1 MSHRRYESDDV
12 IVDVRGL
19 GSAHGVRLNVEHAS
33 GAALMIPRATE
44 DAIDGGV
51 RVCTTGFDGTRFTVD
66 IFEETATLTASAPSA
81 ILGGAER
88 VEAKRVQVA
97 APDPGALRVT
107 GDEETMPIPMA
118 KE

>member
-1 MSHRRYESDDV
+1 MSHRRYTSNEV
-12 IVDVRGL
+12 VVDVRGL
-19 GSAHGVRLNVEHAS
+19 GSPHGVRLNVEHRS

-66 IFEETATLTASAPSA
+66 IFDQTARITASAPTA
-81 ILGGAER
+81 ILGGAESIEASR
-88 VEAKRVQVA
+88 VNVP